1 MLLNVLQICCRSIYS
16 KAKTHTAQQNV
27 YYYYYFFF
35 FTLLKSNHM
44 MKYGQHDKL
53 LDVSLASS
61 NHSHHY
67 DLVEYALLIMQ

>member
-1 MLLNVLQICCRSIYS
+1 MCYRFAVDQFTQRQKHTLHS
-16 KAKTHTAQQNV
+16 KMFIFF
-27 YYYYYFFF
+27 YFFI

-44 MKYGQHDKL
+44 MKYGQHDRL